1 MAAIRRLS
9 VVMPVYN
16 ERATLRASLERLLKT
31 DLQAEVEVIVVDDG
45 SVDSGLET
53 IADLLE
59 EDRVRLL
66 RHDRNRGKGAA
77 LVTGIAEASGD
88 YLTVLDADL
97 EYDPA
102 NLSLLLEPISQEDA
116 TVVYGVRSFGSHTAY
131 SFWYVVGNKLVCLWA
146 SFLFNAWVRDVETCL
161 KVAPVEVWRSL
172 AIRSN
177 GFGIEAEVTAKLL
190 RNKER
195 IFEVPINYKARS
207 REEGKK
213 LSWRDGIE
221 ALWIIFRVRLFGR

>member
-1 MAAIRRLS
+1 
-9 VVMPVYN
+9 MPVYN
-16 ERATLRASLERLLKT
+16 ERATVRAALERLLKT
-31 DLQAEVEVIVVDDG
+31 DLQVGLEVIVVDDG
-45 SVDSGLET
+45 SVDSGLEAV
-53 IADLLE
+53 ADLIE
-59 EDRVRLL
+59 DDRVRLL
-66 RHDRNRGKGAA
+66 RHTRNKGKGAA
-77 LVTGIAEASGD
+77 LLTGIAEATGD

-102 NLSLLLEPISQEDA
+102 NLSLLLEPIANQDA

-146 SFLFNAWVRDVETCL
+146 SFLFNAWVNDVETCL
-161 KVAPVEVWRSL
+161 KVAPVDVWRSL

-190 RNKER
+190 RKKER
-195 IFEVPINYKARS
+195 IFEVPIYYKARS

-221 ALWIIFRVRLFGR
+221 ALWILFRVRLFGR

>member
-1 MAAIRRLS
+1 MGTIRRLT

-16 ERATLRASLERLLKT
+16 ERVTLRSSLERLLKT
-31 DLQAEVEVIVVDDG
+31 ELPVDIEVIVVDDG
-45 SVDSGLET
+45 SVDSGIDT
-53 IADLLE
+53 IADLVDD
-59 EDRVRLL
+59 DRVRLL
-66 RHDRNRGKGAA
+66 RHERNRGKSAA
-77 LVTGIAEASGD
+77 LQTGIAAAAGD

-102 NLSLLLEPISQEDA
+102 NLSLLLEPIAEQDA

-131 SFWYVVGNKLVCLWA
+131 SFWYVVGNRMVSFWA
-146 SFLFNAWVRDVETCL
+146 SLLFNAWVRDVETCL
-161 KVAPVEVWRSL
+161 KVAPVDVWRSFN
-172 AIRSN
+172 IRSK

-195 IFEVPINYKARS
+195 IFEVPITYKARS

-213 LSWRDGIE
+213 LSWRDGVQ
-221 ALWIIFRVRLFGR
+221 ALWIILRVRVFGR